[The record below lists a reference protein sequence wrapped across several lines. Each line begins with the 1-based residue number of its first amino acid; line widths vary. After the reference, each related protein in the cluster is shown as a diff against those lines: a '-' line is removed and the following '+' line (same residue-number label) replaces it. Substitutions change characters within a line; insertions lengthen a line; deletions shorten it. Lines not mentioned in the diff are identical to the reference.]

1 MPDAVW
7 HVSNVPRRD
16 IPRLPRGRAPC
27 KRGAPGANS
36 QAPIE
41 STRFT
46 PWRVIESLDEKVE
59 KRICDGDLAG
69 SKFLIRYAPNA
80 VYEIDGALEIR

>member
-1 MPDAVW
+1 MSDLPPVAADERTW
-7 HVSNVPRRD
+7 REVSNVPTRD
-16 IPRLPRGRAPC
+16 IPRSPRGRAPC

-36 QAPIE
+36 QALIE

-59 KRICDGDLAG
+59 KRICDADLAG
-69 SKFLIRYAPNA
+69 SKFLIR
-80 VYEIDGALEIR
+80 